1 MSDLTFSPDFEN
13 QIRAAMAAPDPS
25 SAFLDDLC
33 QQLITQSEKTQTRTL
48 GLLRRPALRWG
59 VLILVVMLFT
69 LFAVG
74 PESVVAAFQRLLGY
88 IPGLGLVDQSV
99 PIRVLEEP
107 VTQARGEATV
117 TVEQV
122 FLTATNTVLHYKF
135 DGVSMVS
142 RSETDA
148 QCTETPFLRLPD
160 GQELEAGMGWGT
172 GWDSGFEYRFEYPPV
187 PTDVDEA
194 VFLVPC
200 LQGSAP
206 DSDLENWEIPLHFI
220 LAPPEMTVYSVIE
233 LPTPTSAIPETGI
246 PAQTATTMPQDISIY
261 LTLDHVVQLEDGYI
275 FYATFH
281 WESDIYPQVLPLMA
295 RLLDT
300 NGQEI
305 PVEQVVH
312 TYIDEPDPHKLP
324 LTLKALKPFAL
335 GPLTLVLEDAFA
347 EMPVDTSFTFDV
359 GTDPQPGD
367 VWELNQ
373 EIDVAGNSLTIL
385 SVSAV
390 VSDMGS
396 LGYEF
401 KVETAG
407 ALNGAYL
414 VDREHPVMGGG
425 GGGGGDLPKN
435 VKITQI
441 IYQNELPS
449 GQVTISIPSIS
460 LKLAGPWQVEWTP
473 SEDL

>member
-1 MSDLTFSPDFEN
+1 MTDLTFSPEFEN
-13 QIRAAMAAPDPS
+13 QIRAAMTVPDPS
-25 SAFLDDLC
+25 FAFLDDLR
-33 QQLITQSEKTQTRTL
+33 QQLITQSEKTQTRML

-59 VLILVVMLFT
+59 VVILVVVLFT
-69 LFAVG
+69 LFTVC
-74 PESVVAAFQRLLGY
+74 PQSVVAAFQRLLGY

-107 VTQARGEATV
+107 VTQVRGEATV

-122 FLTATNTVLHYKF
+122 FLNATNTVLHYKF

-148 QCTETPFLRLPD
+148 HCTETPSLRLPN

-172 GWDSGFEYRFEYPPV
+172 GWDSGFEYRFEYPSV
-187 PTDVDEA
+187 PTDVNEA
-194 VFLVPC
+194 VFFVPC
-200 LQGSAP
+200 LQGSTP
-206 DSDLENWEIPLHFI
+206 DNALENWEIPLHFI
-220 LAPPEMTVYSVIE
+220 LAPPEMTVYPVIE
-233 LPTPTSAIPETGI
+233 LPTPTSAAQETGI
-246 PAQTATTMPQDISIY
+246 PSQTATPMPQDVSIY
-261 LTLDHVVQLEDGYI
+261 LTLDRVAQLEDGYI

-281 WESDIYPQVLPLMA
+281 WESDIYPQVYPQMA

-305 PVEQVVH
+305 PIEEVDP
-312 TYIDEPDPHKLP
+312 TYVDEPDPHQHP
-324 LTLKALKPFAL
+324 LTFKTMEPFAL
-335 GPLTLVLEDAFA
+335 GPLTLVLEDALA
-347 EMPVDTSFTFDV
+347 EMPVDASFTFDV
-359 GTDPQPGD
+359 GPDPQPGD

-385 SVSAV
+385 SVSVV
-390 VSDMGS
+390 VSPMGN

-407 ALNGAYL
+407 ALTGAYL
-414 VDREHPVMGGG
+414 VDQEHPVIGGG
-425 GGGGGDLPKN
+425 GGGGGDLPQN
-435 VKITQI
+435 VDITQI
-441 IYQNELPS
+441 FYQNELPY

-473 SEDL
+473 SEDM